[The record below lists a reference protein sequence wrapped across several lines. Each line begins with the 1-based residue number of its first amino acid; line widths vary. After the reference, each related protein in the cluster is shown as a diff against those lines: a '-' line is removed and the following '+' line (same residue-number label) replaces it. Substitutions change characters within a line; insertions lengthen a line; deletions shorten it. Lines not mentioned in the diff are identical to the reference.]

1 MDPTAVEFTAS
12 SDHDALGDNGQPLVF
27 RYELLL
33 YAAGSSSP
41 TTVASLGKPSP
52 GDGGTIRMSLASIL
66 NPMPAG
72 GIIYE
77 ARIAAVGAGGSGI
90 SNPSNNFSFPVTC
103 TYDVTPSNRSV
114 GVAGGSVS
122 FSVAT
127 PPGCAWS
134 SSMNDGWIEMA
145 GSGVGA
151 GSGSVTFVVG
161 NNPSAASRSGS
172 VTIAGQSASVN
183 QSGIAC
189 SFAVS
194 PTSRTVERAGGMVS
208 ISVEA
213 PGGCPWSA
221 SEPAPWISITDGA
234 SGNGNGTVTFAVA
247 ENSSQ
252 DARSTVITVAGHS
265 VVVAQAPT
273 TPPAAPNGMRII
285 GE

>member
-12 SDHDALGDNGQPLVF
+12 SDHDALGSNGQPLVF

-52 GDGGTIRMSLASIL
+52 DDGGSIRIALASIFS
-66 NPMPAG
+66 PMPAG

-77 ARIAAVGAGGSGI
+77 ARIAAVGPGGSGI
-90 SNPSNNFSFPVTC
+90 SDPSNSFSFPVTC
-103 TYDVTPSNRSV
+103 TYAVTPPNRSV
-114 GVAGGSVS
+114 GVAGGAVS
-122 FSVAT
+122 FSVVA
-127 PPGCAWS
+127 PAGCAWS
-134 SSMNDGWIEMA
+134 SSPNEGWIEIADSGA
-145 GSGVGA
+145 GT

-161 NNPSAASRSGS
+161 NNPSSASRSGS
-172 VTIAGQSASVN
+172 VTIAGHSASVS
-183 QSGIAC
+183 QPGIAC
-189 SFAVS
+189 SFTVS
-194 PTSRTVERAGGMVS
+194 PTSRTVERTGGVVS

-234 SGNGNGTVTFAVA
+234 SGSGDGTVTFAVA
-247 ENSSQ
+247 ANSSQ
-252 DARSTVITVAGHS
+252 DPRSTVITVAGHS
-265 VVVAQAPT
+265 IVVAQAPA